1 METTI
6 DIVACTDH
14 RNVMPTGVMMCS
26 VCVNNPDFIIRFHI
40 ITDVDV
46 ADEDCDDIATVV
58 APYKNRARIEFY
70 HITEQILDCSF
81 PKLNE
86 KITRPAY
93 FRLFVAEML
102 PSTIDKVLYL
112 DGDVIV
118 RHSLKEL
125 WDMDLSNFALAA
137 VPDMRE
143 GSTDR
148 YEGLGYSNNQGYFN
162 SGVLLINLAYWR
174 QHQATKQ
181 FEEFIQKRY
190 ETIRFHDQDVLN
202 YIFREQKKMIP
213 IKYNLQDGFL
223 WKTPEYDWLRYGE
236 EVMEA
241 RVDPVIVH
249 FTREIKPWR
258 YSYDPNPFRSTFYRY
273 QDMTK
278 WKGIFIDGRPYFTMV
293 RNLVGGIL
301 RRMRI
306 LPRIQSRFVSI
317 APVDQVNP
325 D

>member
-1 METTI
+1 METALEM
-6 DIVACTDH
+6 VACTDK
-14 RNVMPTGVMMCS
+14 RNVMPTCVMMCS
-26 VCVNNPDFIIRFHI
+26 VCVNNPDLIIRFHI
-40 ITDVDV
+40 IADVDV
-46 ADEDCDDIATVV
+46 ADEDRDDISTVV
-58 APYKNRARIEFY
+58 APYKNRACIEFY

-86 KITRPAY
+86 KITRTAY

-125 WDMDLSNFALAA
+125 WDMDLPNFALAA

-148 YEGLGYSNNQGYFN
+148 YEGLGYSNSQGYFN

-202 YIFREQKKMIP
+202 YIFREQKTRLP

-223 WKTPEYDWLRYGE
+223 CKTPEYDESRYGE
-236 EVMEA
+236 EVIAA
-241 RVDPVIVH
+241 RKDPVIVH
-249 FTREIKPWR
+249 FTWNSKPWK
-258 YSYDPNPFRSTFYRY
+258 YSYSPNPFRSSFYKY
-273 QDMTK
+273 QKMTK
-278 WKGIFIDGRPYFTMV
+278 WKGVFIDKRSNSMKV
-293 RNLVGGIL
+293 RNFFGDIL
-301 RRMRI
+301 RWMRI
-306 LPRIQSRFVSI
+306 LPHIGTQFVRV
-317 APVDQVNP
+317 APID
-325 D
+325 

>member
-1 METTI
+1 
-6 DIVACTDH
+6 
-14 RNVMPTGVMMCS
+14 MPTGVMMCS
-26 VCVNNPDFIIRFHI
+26 VCVNNPDLIIRFYI
-40 ITDVDV
+40 IADVDV
-46 ADEDCDDIATVV
+46 ADEDRDDISTVV

-70 HITEQILDCSF
+70 PVPEQILDCSF

-86 KITRPAY
+86 KITRTAY
-93 FRLFVAEML
+93 FRLFVAEIL

-174 QHQATKQ
+174 QHQATKL
-181 FEEFIQKRY
+181 FEEFIQNRY

-202 YIFREQKKMIP
+202 YIFREQKMTLP

-223 WKTPEYDWLRYGE
+223 WKKPEYDWSRYGE
-236 EVMEA
+236 EVMAA
-241 RVDPVIVH
+241 RRNPVIVH
-249 FTREIKPWR
+249 FTGDKPWR
-258 YSYDPNPFRSTFYRY
+258 YSYDPNPFQSTFLKY
-273 QDMTK
+273 QKMTK
-278 WKGIFIDGRPYFTMV
+278 WKGVMIDRRSYSMRV
-293 RNLVGGIL
+293 RSFVGFFL
-301 RRMRI
+301 RRARI
-306 LPRIQSRFVSI
+306 LPRIQSQFISI
-317 APVDQVNP
+317 APVD
-325 D
+325 

>member
-1 METTI
+1 METALE
-6 DIVACTDH
+6 IVACTDK
-14 RNVMPTGVMMCS
+14 RNVMPTCVMMCS
-26 VCVNNPDFIIRFHI
+26 VCVNNPDLIIRFHI

-46 ADEDCDDIATVV
+46 ADEDRDDIATVV

-137 VPDMRE
+137 VSDMRE

-148 YEGLGYSNNQGYFN
+148 YEGFGYSNNQGYFN

-223 WKTPEYDWLRYGE
+223 CKTPEYDESRYGE
-236 EVMEA
+236 EVIAA
-241 RVDPVIVH
+241 RKDPVIVY
-249 FTREIKPWR
+249 FTWNSKPWK
-258 YSYDPNPFRSTFYRY
+258 YSYSPNPFRSSFYKY
-273 QDMTK
+273 QKLTK
-278 WKGIFIDGRPYFTMV
+278 WKGVFIDERPYSVRV
-293 RNLVGGIL
+293 RNIFGNIL

-306 LPRIQSRFVSI
+306 LPQIGPRYMRI
-317 APVDQVNP
+317 APID
-325 D
+325 

>member
-6 DIVACTDH
+6 DIVACTDR

-26 VCVNNPDFIIRFHI
+26 VCVNNPDVDIQFHI
-40 ITDVDV
+40 VTDTDVAV
-46 ADEDCDDIATVV
+46 EDCDDLAAVV
-58 APYKNRARIEFY
+58 APYNKTSVHFY
-70 HITEQILDCSF
+70 RVDEQVLGDSF
-81 PKLNE
+81 PQVGEL
-86 KITRPAY
+86 ITRAAY
-93 FRLFVAEML
+93 FRLYISDIL
-102 PSTIDKVLYL
+102 PPSIDQVLYL

-125 WDMDLSNFALAA
+125 WDMDLSGCALAA
-137 VPDMRE
+137 APDVTE
-143 GSTDR
+143 ETTDR
-148 YEGLGYSNNQGYFN
+148 YDGLGYSKSFGYFN

-174 QHQATKQ
+174 QHQVTKQ
-181 FEEFIQKRY
+181 FVEFIQNRSAAIRY
-190 ETIRFHDQDVLN
+190 HDQDVLN
-202 YIFREQKKMIP
+202 YIFREQKIMLP
-213 IKYNLQDGFL
+213 IKFNLQDGFL
-223 WKTPEYDWLRYGE
+223 WKTPQYDWSRYGE

-241 RVDPVIVH
+241 REEPVIVH

-258 YSYDPNPFRSTFYRY
+258 FSYDPNPFRSTFYKY

-278 WKGIFIDGRPYFTMV
+278 WKGIFIDGRPYFTRV